1 MTFPHPVWMSWWL
14 IPSNAASPHDI
25 EPAIPPPHL
34 CPQTPQSRAEL
45 SPARLPWWWEGEP
58 GLKITNRSDADRGQR
73 AGLQN
78 ISQREAYGVLNTSG
92 IALVPW
98 VLTDKTDGW
107 IFHEDRSHNNIIQR
121 REMSRGN
128 SKYIKEM
135 CVLIIL
141 KMLWWIKWL
150 SVDCKDKPI
159 ENYHSTTAPLSST
172 LLSF

>member
-1 MTFPHPVWMSWWL
+1 MDQ
-14 IPSNAASPHDI
+14 N
-25 EPAIPPPHL
+25 
-34 CPQTPQSRAEL
+34 
-45 SPARLPWWWEGEP
+45 
-58 GLKITNRSDADRGQR
+58 ADRGQR

-121 REMSRGN
+121 GEMSRGN

-135 CVLIIL
+135 CVIITL
-141 KMLWWIKWL
+141 KLLWWIKW
-150 SVDCKDKPI
+150 SSADCEDEPT
-159 ENYHSTTAPLSST
+159 ENYHSTTAPLSSA
-172 LLSF
+172 LLRFEYLNSAFRFYSPKLYYFGSLSLLTKELSPAAGQ